1 MPLIMAFPFVV
12 GWRQMIMLP
21 IAGRMHAAAA
31 RVAAWM
37 DPSIVERWAHFDTT
51 STISCSIDHRT
62 KKIRRMDVF

>member
-51 STISCSIDHRT
+51 STIACSIDQYTIEQR
-62 KKIRRMDVF
+62 KSGV

>member
-51 STISCSIDHRT
+51 STISCSIDQYTIEQR
-62 KKIRRMDVF
+62 KSGV